1 MKIHIRTL
9 AAGDIDAV
17 LAIERVSFSD
27 PWSRGMFLSELEPRG
42 FNHAFV
48 TEDEDLGEVVGYCFL
63 WILIE
68 DEIHIANIA
77 VRPSHKRQGIGR
89 LMVREAM
96 RRGREVHAHGIT
108 LEVRE
113 SNTGARGFYRN
124 LGFEETGR
132 RFRYYRKPIEDAL
145 ILRLRL

>member
-1 MKIHIRTL
+1 MNIHIRPL
-9 AAGDIDAV
+9 ALKDIDTV
-17 LAIERVSFSD
+17 LAIERVSFAD

-42 FNHAFV
+42 FHHAFV
-48 TEDEDLGEVVGYCFL
+48 AVDADLGEVVGYCFL
-63 WILIE
+63 WILVE

-77 VRPSHKRQGIGR
+77 VRPSHKKHGIGR
-89 LMVREAM
+89 MMVREAM
-96 RRGREVHAHGIT
+96 RRGREVNAHGIT

-113 SNTGARGFYRN
+113 SNTAAREFYRK

-132 RFRYYRKPIEDAL
+132 RVRYYRKPVEDAL